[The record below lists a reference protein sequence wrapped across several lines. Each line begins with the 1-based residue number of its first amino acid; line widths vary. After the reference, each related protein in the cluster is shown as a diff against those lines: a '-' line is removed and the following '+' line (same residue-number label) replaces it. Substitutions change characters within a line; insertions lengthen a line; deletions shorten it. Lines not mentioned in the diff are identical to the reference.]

1 MTDAIVEALAVR
13 QVMMLAG
20 SRATLFGVIFALSIG
35 VASVFSAH
43 LVADDNDWLTHRISG
58 ADMVLVTAIT
68 TALESKNLDGPD
80 RLALV
85 SETQQTLKEGFAL
98 DDSLIVHQYTAIPAL
113 TFWMPANSYRNL
125 QIDKDGNRRSQDSR
139 LSGVIVSSE
148 IGGGGSPQ
156 QENPSGTGGLVDS
169 RAIVGANDLQALGFT
184 GAGQRIA
191 VIDSGIDSDHPDFAG
206 RIVAEACFCFNPN
219 GNCCPN
225 GDSSQSGVGSAEDD
239 HGHGTHVA
247 GICAANGQNTGIAP
261 GAEIVAVKTLD
272 KFNSFWSFSDQTAAL
287 DWLYSQNLNLTS
299 VNMSLGTFASF
310 VGDCDE
316 SASWMLAAFQAVENL
331 RSQGTEVV
339 VAANNDSKVDELPV
353 PACLSNTL
361 TIGATNDND
370 VAASFS
376 NSSPNVDFFAPGVS
390 ILSSS
395 LGGGSI
401 AFSGTSM
408 ATPHMAG
415 GIALVKQALSD
426 DPTSKEVSDTIAT
439 VSPVVTDSHGNSAPR
454 MELYLA
460 YDEMVPTPPS
470 APTNVRFDYGDGEI
484 YLSFQIDEDG
494 GSPVTLVTATCTDG
508 SNTFTGS
515 STSSPITVSGLTNG
529 VTYTCTVTASN
540 SVGTSSASAPSA
552 PITPEET
559 ATGLPIWL
567 LYQATQ

>member
-1 MTDAIVEALAVR
+1 
-13 QVMMLAG
+13 MLT
-20 SRATLFGVIFALSIG
+20 SCRATLFGVILTLSII

-43 LVADDNDWLTHRISG
+43 LVADDNDWPTYRISG
-58 ADMVLVTAIT
+58 ADMVLVTAIA
-68 TALESKNLDGPD
+68 TALESKSLDGPD

-85 SETQQTLKEGFAL
+85 RETQQTLKESFAL
-98 DDSLIVHQYTAIPAL
+98 SDALVVHQYTAIPAL
-113 TFWMPANSYRNL
+113 TFWMPVDTYTNL
-125 QIDKDGNRRSQDSR
+125 QVDNDGNRRSQDSR
-139 LSGVIVSSE
+139 LSGVIVSAE

-169 RAIVGANDLQALGFT
+169 RAIVGAEGLQALGFT

-206 RIVAEACFCFNPN
+206 RIVAEACFCFNPGN
-219 GNCCPN
+219 NCCPN
-225 GDSSQSGVGSAEDD
+225 GESSQSGVGSAEDD

-247 GICAANGQNTGIAP
+247 GICAANGKNIGIAP
-261 GAEIVAVKTLD
+261 GAEIVAVKTID

-299 VNMSLGTFASF
+299 VNMSLGTFSSF
-310 VGDCDE
+310 VGVCDG

-339 VAANNDSKVDELPV
+339 VAAMNDSKVDELPV

-361 TIGATNDND
+361 TIGATNDRD
-370 VAASFS
+370 AAASFS
-376 NSSPNVDFFAPGVS
+376 NSSPNVDFFAPGVG

-395 LGGGSI
+395 LGGGSV

-415 GIALVKQALSD
+415 GIALVKQALSND
-426 DPTSKEVSDTIAT
+426 ATSMEVSDAIAT
-439 VSPVVTDSHGNSAPR
+439 VSPTVTDSHGNSAPR
-454 MELYLA
+454 MDLYLA
-460 YDEMVPTPPS
+460 YGEMVASGPPS
-470 APTNVRFDYGDGEI
+470 APTHVRFDYGDGEI

-494 GSPVTLVTATCTDG
+494 GSPVTLVTAACTDG
-508 SNTFTGS
+508 TNTYTGT

-529 VTYTCTVTASN
+529 VAYTCTVTATN
-540 SVGTSSASAPSA
+540 SVGTSSASAATA
-552 PITPEET
+552 PITPEEGS
-559 ATGLPIWL
+559 TGLPVWL
-567 LYQATQ
+567 LYQINQ

>member
-1 MTDAIVEALAVR
+1 MNSSRYPSPAAVCLILLLSFVLSTTLSANESDWRTRQIVD
-13 QVMMLAG
+13 
-20 SRATLFGVIFALSIG
+20 T
-35 VASVFSAH
+35 
-43 LVADDNDWLTHRISG
+43 
-58 ADMVLVTAIT
+58 DMVLVTAIAT
-68 TALESKNLDGPD
+68 TVDFNSSGGQEKSI
-80 RLALV
+80 LV
-85 SETQQTLKEGFAL
+85 AETQQTLKAGFAL
-98 DDSLIVHQYTAIPAL
+98 DDTLIVHQYTAIPAL
-113 TFWMPANSYRNL
+113 TFWMPVDTYRNF
-125 QIDKDGNRRSQDSR
+125 QVDNDGNRRSLDSR
-139 LSGVIVSSE
+139 LSGVIVSAE
-148 IGGGGSPQ
+148 IAGGGSPQ
-156 QENPSGTGGLVDS
+156 QENLSGTGGLVDS
-169 RAIVGANDLQALGFT
+169 RAIVSAKDLQALGFT

-191 VIDSGIDSDHPDFAG
+191 VIDSGIDSDHPDFSG

-272 KFNSFWSFSDQTAAL
+272 KFNSFWSFSDQIAAL

-299 VNMSLGTFASF
+299 VNMSLGTFSSF

-339 VAANNDSKVDELPV
+339 VAAMNDSKVDELPV

-415 GIALVKQALSD
+415 GIALVKQALSND
-426 DPTSKEVSDTIAT
+426 STSKEVSDTIAT

-454 MELYLA
+454 IDLYLA
-460 YDEMVPTPPS
+460 YDEMLPSPPS

-494 GSPVTLVTATCTDG
+494 GLPVTLVTATCTDG
-508 SNTFTGS
+508 SNTFSGT
-515 STSSPITVSGLTNG
+515 STSSPITVSGLTNE
-529 VTYTCTVTASN
+529 VAYTCTVTATN
-540 SVGTSSASAPSA
+540 SVGTSSASAA
-552 PITPEET
+552 TDPITPDEGS
-559 ATGLPIWL
+559 TGLPIWL
-567 LYQATQ
+567 LYEATQ

>member
-1 MTDAIVEALAVR
+1 MNSSRYPSPAAVCLILLLSFVLSTTLSANESDWRTRQIVD
-13 QVMMLAG
+13 
-20 SRATLFGVIFALSIG
+20 T
-35 VASVFSAH
+35 
-43 LVADDNDWLTHRISG
+43 
-58 ADMVLVTAIT
+58 DMVLVTAIAT
-68 TALESKNLDGPD
+68 TVDFNSSGGQEKSI
-80 RLALV
+80 LV
-85 SETQQTLKEGFAL
+85 AETQQTLKAGFAL
-98 DDSLIVHQYTAIPAL
+98 DDTLIVHQYTAIPAL
-113 TFWMPANSYRNL
+113 TFWMPVDTYRNL
-125 QIDKDGNRRSQDSR
+125 QVDNDGNRRSLDSR
-139 LSGVIVSSE
+139 LNAVIVSAE
-148 IGGGGSPQ
+148 IAGGGSPQ
-156 QENPSGTGGLVDS
+156 QARPSGTGGLFDS
-169 RAIVGANDLQALGFT
+169 RAIVGAEDLQALGFT

-206 RIVAEACFCFNPN
+206 RIVAEACFCFNPG

-225 GDSSQSGVGSAEDD
+225 GEASQSGVGSAEDD

-247 GICAANGQNTGIAP
+247 GICAANGQNIGIAP

-272 KFNSFWSFSDQTAAL
+272 RFNGFWTFSDQIAAL

-299 VNMSLGTFASF
+299 VNMSLGTFSSF

-316 SASWMLAAFQAVENL
+316 SAAWMLAAFQAVENL

-339 VAANNDSKVDELPV
+339 VAAMNDSKVDELPV

-361 TIGATNDND
+361 TIGATNDSD

-415 GIALVKQALSD
+415 GIALVKQALSKD
-426 DPTSKEVSDTIAT
+426 STAKEVSDTIAT
-439 VSPVVTDSHGNSAPR
+439 VSPMVTDSHGNSAPR
-454 MELYLA
+454 VDLYLT
-460 YDEMVPTPPS
+460 YDEMLVSAPPS
-470 APTNVRFDYGDGEI
+470 APINVKFDYGDGEI
-484 YLSFQIDEDG
+484 YLSFQINEDG

-508 SNTFTGS
+508 TNTFTGT
-515 STSSPITVSGLTNG
+515 STESPITVSGLTNE
-529 VTYTCTVTASN
+529 VAYTCTVTAKN
-540 SVGTSSASAPSA
+540 SVGTSSASAA
-552 PITPEET
+552 TDPITPEEES
-559 ATGLPIWL
+559 TGLPVWL